1 MVQVIGIPNC
11 DTIRKTKKLLSETG
25 VSYSFRDVKTDPLS
39 RDELTELTELVVR
52 AGIDTLVNHKG
63 RTWRSLGL
71 ADKALSDNDLF
82 EILLDHQTM
91 IKRPVLRRG
100 NDVMIGFDE
109 AALLH
114 FAREET

>member
-1 MVQVIGIPNC
+1 M
-11 DTIRKTKKLLSETG
+11 SETG

-39 RDELTELTELVVR
+39 RDELTELVVR
-52 AGIDTLVNHKG
+52 AGIDTLVNRKG

-82 EILLDHQTM
+82 EILLDHQAM

-100 NDVMIGFDE
+100 NDVMVGFNE

-114 FAREET
+114 FVGHES